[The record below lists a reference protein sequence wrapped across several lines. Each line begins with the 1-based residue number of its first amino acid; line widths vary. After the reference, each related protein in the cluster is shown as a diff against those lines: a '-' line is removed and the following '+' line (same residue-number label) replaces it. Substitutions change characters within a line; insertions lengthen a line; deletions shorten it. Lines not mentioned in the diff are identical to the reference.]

1 METPKYTP
9 QLFKIMWRIMKIIKV
24 KYSNKEASCE
34 IKDPMPGYLKTMK
47 KVEIS
52 IIPLIY
58 KLFHNFQGIALYSM
72 SFLFVEETCFCKYGH
87 LMITLWKC
95 ITFTKSMLLIC
106 SEIFALISVH
116 L

>member
-47 KVEIS
+47 KVD
-52 IIPLIY
+52 
-58 KLFHNFQGIALYSM
+58 
-72 SFLFVEETCFCKYGH
+72 FLSH
-87 LMITLWKC
+87 LVPKELQQL
-95 ITFTKSMLLIC
+95 SC
-106 SEIFALISVH
+106 SDPVSDLPNTDQHSQY

>member
-1 METPKYTP
+1 
-9 QLFKIMWRIMKIIKV
+9 
-24 KYSNKEASCE
+24 
-34 IKDPMPGYLKTMK
+34 MK

-58 KLFHNFQGIALYSM
+58 KLLHNFQSTVLCSM

-87 LMITLWKC
+87 LMITPLWKC
-95 ITFTKSMLLIC
+95 ITSPKSVLLIS

-116 L
+116 CNRFLLKLHISLC